1 MIKIAMVDDHQ
12 IVIDGLTALLKD
24 RAEIQIVCTANNG
37 KQMLRLLDQHPI
49 DILLTDLMM
58 PEMSGLQLAVEV
70 KIQHPQVR
78 IIALSMNGEGA
89 LVDQM
94 IDQADIAGYLLKQ
107 TDVGELV
114 YAIKKVFEGGIYFQ
128 EIILS
133 ALANHSNLKKE
144 VETIHLTQREKE
156 VINWMEQDYS
166 NKQIAD
172 ELNIAVRTVETHRK
186 NIFRKTGTN
195 NLLSLVKW
203 AYEHQILRK

>member
-1 MIKIAMVDDHQ
+1 MIKIGIVDDHQ

-37 KQMLRLLDQHPI
+37 KQMLHLLGQHQI
-49 DILLTDLMM
+49 DILLTDMMM

-70 KIQHPQVR
+70 KFQHPQVR

-114 YAIKKVFEGGIYFQ
+114 YAIIKVYEGGIYFQ
-128 EIILS
+128 EVILN
-133 ALANHSNLKKE
+133 ALANHSNLVKE
-144 VETIHLTQREKE
+144 VETIHLTLREKE
-156 VINWMEQDYS
+156 VINWMERDYS